1 VAHQLLWREPHRTTQ
16 VEGRVTFPWTKL
28 VARKREG
35 LFYPYLVMVRHNT
48 EVAHMS
54 GVRAACL
61 LFGEN
66 KIF

>member
-1 VAHQLLWREPHRTTQ
+1 